1 MKKKLSLFL
10 AALTVLL
17 SLTACGAASMDMGLM
32 DAKEEMSIGYTSSSS
47 QVSQKY
53 NASADVMEKV
63 EVEFETGAVEEGKSG
78 ETQAISGDKLVYTC
92 NLSLQT
98 LDYGTCVK
106 SIRESI
112 AEYGGFIE
120 EESEYDDAYRW
131 YYGDYVK
138 TTGTKHLTLTVRV
151 PSVKYYEFLEQME
164 GAGKVISRNSY
175 VENISRQYYETD
187 AYIKSLEIQQ
197 DRLLEMME
205 QAREIEDMITIEA
218 RLSEVQYQLNMAKTK
233 LSGMDADVE
242 YSTITIDVEEVMEYT
257 PEHPV
262 QKKNT
267 FGDRLKNT
275 LVDTWEFFWEMLEGI
290 LFLVIRLIPVA
301 LVVGVMAVLIIWIIK
316 GCKKRKQ
323 RKLQKKA
330 DQKKGETN

>member
-1 MKKKLSLFL
+1 MRNKLYVILVTL
-10 AALTVLL
+10 MVLL
-17 SLTACGAASMDMGLM
+17 SMTACGSANLM
-32 DAKEEMSIGYTSSSS
+32 DAKEEMDIGYTSSSMAQNS
-47 QVSQKY
+47 SKY
-53 NASADVMEKV
+53 DGASADVMEKV
-63 EVEFETGAVEEGKSG
+63 EAEEGAVTG
-78 ETQAISGDKLVYTC
+78 ETQVINGDKLVYTC
-92 NLSLQT
+92 NLTLQT
-98 LDYGTCVK
+98 LEYDSCVK
-106 SIRESI
+106 TIRENISK
-112 AEYGGFIE
+112 YGGFIE

-138 TTGTKHLTLTVRV
+138 TTGTKHLTLTIRV
-151 PSVKYYEFLEQME
+151 PSAKYYEFLEQME

-205 QAREIEDMITIEA
+205 QAVEIEDMITIEA
-218 RLSEVQYQLNMAKTK
+218 RLSEVQYQLSMAKTE

-257 PEHPV
+257 RDEPV
-262 QKKNT
+262 QKRNT

-275 LVDTWEFFWEMLEGI
+275 LTETWEFFWEMLEGI
-290 LFLVIRLIPVA
+290 LFLIIRLIPVA
-301 LVVGVMAVLIIWIIK
+301 LVAGVIAVLIIWSIK
-316 GCKKRKQ
+316 SCKKRKQ

-330 DQKKGETN
+330 EQRKEESN